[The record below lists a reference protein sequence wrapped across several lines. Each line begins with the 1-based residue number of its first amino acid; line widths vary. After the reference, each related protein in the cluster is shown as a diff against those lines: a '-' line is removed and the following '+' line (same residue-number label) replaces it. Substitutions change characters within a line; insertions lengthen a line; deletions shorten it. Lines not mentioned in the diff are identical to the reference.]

1 MVCLLP
7 RSVMKIAG
15 HVSLAARIWNLAPEN
30 ARHLRMYAHYFLF
43 AIDFCAPLLQFQVW

>member
-7 RSVMKIAG
+7 RSVKKIAG

-30 ARHLRMYAHYFLF
+30 ARHLRMYAHYFF
-43 AIDFCAPLLQFQVW
+43 SAR